1 MERPADTSVCGC
13 VCVSSACGIVMVPL
27 DADVNKKAMVVRR
40 AVCFFIKCVL
50 LIKILFEL
58 RSIAFESDDFIIK
71 KEKIFSID
79 LARNGGK

>member
-1 MERPADTSVCGC
+1 MA
-13 VCVSSACGIVMVPL
+13 PL

-50 LIKILFEL
+50 LIIKILSEL
-58 RSIAFESDDFIIK
+58 RSIAFESDAFIIK
-71 KEKIFSID
+71 KEKNFSID

>member
-1 MERPADTSVCGC
+1 MSIRIEKDCRG
-13 VCVSSACGIVMVPL
+13 GI
-27 DADVNKKAMVVRR
+27 RI
-40 AVCFFIKCVL
+40 CFFIKCVL
-50 LIKILFEL
+50 LIKILSEL